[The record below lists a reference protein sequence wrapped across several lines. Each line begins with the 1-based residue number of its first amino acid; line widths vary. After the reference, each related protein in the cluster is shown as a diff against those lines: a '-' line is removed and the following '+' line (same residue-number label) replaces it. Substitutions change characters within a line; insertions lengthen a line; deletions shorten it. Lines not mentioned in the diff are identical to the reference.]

1 MIRKLLGMVFPGL
14 KTSASRRDELETLL
28 ADSSAD
34 RASFDAHEG
43 TLLRNILG
51 LRDLNASDV
60 MIPRADIVSVG
71 MSESFSEIIAQMTA
85 VNHSRLP
92 VRRDTLDDI
101 AGIIHIKDV
110 FAHLHAGR
118 APDVSTLLRPALFVA
133 PTIRLLDLLHE
144 MRLRRRHLALV
155 VDEFG
160 GVDGLIT
167 IEDLVEEIVG
177 EIEDEHD
184 EAVQPKITVN
194 DDGTILAEA
203 RREVEALEI
212 LTGRLFE
219 DDDRDEID
227 TVGGLVCAVAGR
239 VPGRGEV
246 VRHPTGV
253 QFEVIEG
260 DPRRL
265 SLLKIR
271 GVPRQ
276 AQPAGGWWRQPP
288 LAGDG
293 GLLPCRRRC
302 LADSSSFWCRAA
314 DCAAVMAGADHCQC
328 RNHAPGGTGR
338 RSDRVWLVPRLD
350 LVDFTFPGDR

>member
-1 MIRKLLGMVFPGL
+1 MFRKWIGRIVPALAPP
-14 KTSASRRDELETLL
+14 SSPRAELEILL
-28 ADSSAD
+28 ADTAAD

-71 MSESFSEIIAQMTA
+71 MTESFSDIITQMTA
-85 VNHSRLP
+85 ANHSRLP
-92 VRRDTLDDI
+92 VRRETLDDI

-110 FAHLHAGR
+110 FAHLHAGQ
-118 APDVSTLLRPALFVA
+118 APDIDTLLRPALFVA
-133 PTIRLLDLLHE
+133 PSIRLLDLLHE

-184 EAVQPKITVN
+184 DAVQPQITVN

-203 RREVEALEI
+203 RLEVEALEI
-212 LTGRLFE
+212 LTGKLLE

-246 VRHPTGV
+246 VRHPSGL
-253 QFEVIEG
+253 QFEVLEG

-265 SLLKIR
+265 SLLKVR
-271 GVPRQ
+271 GVARQ
-276 AQPAGGWWRQPP
+276 SQQAGE
-288 LAGDG
+288 
-293 GLLPCRRRC
+293 
-302 LADSSSFWCRAA
+302 
-314 DCAAVMAGADHCQC
+314 
-328 RNHAPGGTGR
+328 
-338 RSDRVWLVPRLD
+338 
-350 LVDFTFPGDR
+350 

>member
-1 MIRKLLGMVFPGL
+1 MIRKLLGMVFPAL
-14 KTSASRRDELETLL
+14 KPSSSRRDELETLL

-85 VNHSRLP
+85 ANHSRLP

-203 RREVEALEI
+203 RLCLLYTSPSPR
-212 LTGRLFE
+212 
-219 DDDRDEID
+219 DRQKS
-227 TVGGLVCAVAGR
+227 R
-239 VPGRGEV
+239 MP
-246 VRHPTGV
+246 
-253 QFEVIEG
+253 
-260 DPRRL
+260 
-265 SLLKIR
+265 
-271 GVPRQ
+271 
-276 AQPAGGWWRQPP
+276 
-288 LAGDG
+288 
-293 GLLPCRRRC
+293 
-302 LADSSSFWCRAA
+302 SSA
-314 DCAAVMAGADHCQC
+314 
-328 RNHAPGGTGR
+328 
-338 RSDRVWLVPRLD
+338 
-350 LVDFTFPGDR
+350 

>member
-1 MIRKLLGMVFPGL
+1 MIRALLTKIFPAL
-14 KTSASRRDELETLL
+14 QQPASRRDELENLL
-28 ADSSAD
+28 SVSEAA
-34 RASFDAHEG
+34 RTSFDTHEEA
-43 TLLRNILG
+43 LLRNILG
-51 LRDLNASDV
+51 LQDLNASDV
-60 MIPRADIVSVG
+60 MIPRADIVSVS
-71 MSESFSEIIAQMTA
+71 MAESFSEIISQMTA
-85 VNHSRLP
+85 ANHSRLP

-110 FAHLHAGR
+110 FAHLHAGK
-118 APDVSTLLRPALFVA
+118 APDIATLLRPALFVA

-184 EAVQPKITVN
+184 QTVQPQMTFN
-194 DDGTILAEA
+194 EDGSILAEA
-203 RREVEALEI
+203 RLEVKELES
-212 LTGRLFE
+212 LAGRLLE

-227 TVGGLVCAVAGR
+227 TLGGLVCAVAGR

-246 VRHPTGV
+246 VRHPSGL

-265 SLLKIR
+265 SLLRIR
-271 GVPRQ
+271 GVT
-276 AQPAGGWWRQPP
+276 RQPQTT
-288 LAGDG
+288 GD
-293 GLLPCRRRC
+293 
-302 LADSSSFWCRAA
+302 
-314 DCAAVMAGADHCQC
+314 
-328 RNHAPGGTGR
+328 
-338 RSDRVWLVPRLD
+338 
-350 LVDFTFPGDR
+350 

>member
-1 MIRKLLGMVFPGL
+1 MLRRLLSSFLPGL
-14 KTSASRRDELETLL
+14 NQPSSRRDELENLL
-28 ADSSAD
+28 ADAATD
-34 RASFDAHEG
+34 QASFDHHEEA
-43 TLLRNILG
+43 LLRNILG
-51 LRDLNASDV
+51 LQDLNASDV

-85 VNHSRLP
+85 ANHSRLP

-110 FAHLHAGR
+110 FAHLYAGTE
-118 APDVSTLLRPALFVA
+118 PDIDSLLRPALFVA

-184 EAVQPKITVN
+184 QTVQPQMIFN
-194 DDGTILAEA
+194 DDGSVLAEA
-203 RREVEALEI
+203 RLEVEQLED
-212 LTGRLFE
+212 LTGQLLE
-219 DDDRDEID
+219 ADDRDEID
-227 TVGGLVCAVAGR
+227 TLGGLVCAVAGR

-246 VRHPTGV
+246 VRHPSGL
-253 QFEVIEG
+253 QFEVVEG

-271 GVPRQ
+271 GVPRPD
-276 AQPAGGWWRQPP
+276 QPVAE
-288 LAGDG
+288 
-293 GLLPCRRRC
+293 
-302 LADSSSFWCRAA
+302 
-314 DCAAVMAGADHCQC
+314 
-328 RNHAPGGTGR
+328 
-338 RSDRVWLVPRLD
+338 
-350 LVDFTFPGDR
+350 

>member
-1 MIRKLLGMVFPGL
+1 MVRALLSKMFPAL
-14 KTSASRRDELETLL
+14 NPPASRRDELESLL
-28 ADSSAD
+28 AVPSAD
-34 RASFDAHEG
+34 MASFDPHEEA
-43 TLLRNILG
+43 LLRNILG
-51 LRDLNASDV
+51 LQDLNASDV
-60 MIPRADIVSVG
+60 MIPRADIVSVS

-85 VNHSRLP
+85 ANHSRLP
-92 VRRDTLDDI
+92 VRRETLDDI

-110 FAHLHAGR
+110 FAHLHAGK
-118 APDVSTLLRPALFVA
+118 APDIGTLLRPALFVA
-133 PTIRLLDLLHE
+133 PTIRCLDLLHE

-184 EAVQPKITVN
+184 QTIQPQMTFN
-194 DDGTILAEA
+194 EDGTILAEA
-203 RREVEALEI
+203 RLEVKELET
-212 LTGRLFE
+212 LTGRLLE

-227 TVGGLVCAVAGR
+227 TLGGLVCAVAGR

-246 VRHPTGV
+246 VRHPSGL

-271 GVPRQ
+271 GVS
-276 AQPAGGWWRQPP
+276 RQPQS
-288 LAGDG
+288 AGD
-293 GLLPCRRRC
+293 
-302 LADSSSFWCRAA
+302 
-314 DCAAVMAGADHCQC
+314 
-328 RNHAPGGTGR
+328 
-338 RSDRVWLVPRLD
+338 
-350 LVDFTFPGDR
+350 

>member
-1 MIRKLLGMVFPGL
+1 MVRMLLSKLFPAL
-14 KTSASRRDELETLL
+14 NPPASRRDELESLL
-28 ADSSAD
+28 AVPSAD
-34 RASFDAHEG
+34 MASFDPHEEA
-43 TLLRNILG
+43 LLRNILG
-51 LRDLNASDV
+51 LQDLNASDV
-60 MIPRADIVSVG
+60 MIPRADIVSVS

-85 VNHSRLP
+85 ANHSRLP
-92 VRRDTLDDI
+92 VRRETLDDI

-110 FAHLHAGR
+110 FAHLHAGK
-118 APDVSTLLRPALFVA
+118 APDIGTLLRPALFVA

-184 EAVQPKITVN
+184 QTIQPQMTFN

-203 RREVEALEI
+203 RLEVKELET
-212 LTGRLFE
+212 LTGRLLE

-246 VRHPTGV
+246 VRHPSGL
-253 QFEVIEG
+253 QFEVVEG

-265 SLLKIR
+265 ALLKIR
-271 GVPRQ
+271 GVSRQ
-276 AQPAGGWWRQPP
+276 SQT
-288 LAGDG
+288 AGD
-293 GLLPCRRRC
+293 
-302 LADSSSFWCRAA
+302 
-314 DCAAVMAGADHCQC
+314 
-328 RNHAPGGTGR
+328 
-338 RSDRVWLVPRLD
+338 
-350 LVDFTFPGDR
+350 